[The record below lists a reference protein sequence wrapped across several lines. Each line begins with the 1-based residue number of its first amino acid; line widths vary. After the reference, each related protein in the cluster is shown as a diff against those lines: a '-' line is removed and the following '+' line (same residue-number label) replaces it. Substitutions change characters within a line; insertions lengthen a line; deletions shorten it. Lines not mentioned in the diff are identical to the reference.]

1 MSFRLGSILLSA
13 VFGLNRAV
21 AETSP
26 GESELQPCLAA
37 EAMENAIRG

>member
-1 MSFRLGSILLSA
+1 MSFRLESILLSA

-26 GESELQPCLAA
+26 SESAFQAHLTD
-37 EAMENAIRG
+37 EAIGNSIRG